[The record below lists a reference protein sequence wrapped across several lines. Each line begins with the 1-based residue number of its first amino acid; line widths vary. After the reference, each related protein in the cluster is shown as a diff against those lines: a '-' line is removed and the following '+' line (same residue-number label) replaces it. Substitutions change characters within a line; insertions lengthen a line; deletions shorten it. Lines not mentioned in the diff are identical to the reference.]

1 VADLSCTCGPGT
13 SVAGTRQ
20 EIIEQRLAPLFGLTV
35 PEVHA
40 LLDLLDRANEAT
52 LDIPDDKRD
61 PDGGE
66 TERQMARESGRTEG
80 WIKNFLAAWEFTG
93 DTLDRELHE
102 KHGPWGGLFG
112 KQS

>member
-1 VADLSCTCGPGT
+1 VAELSCTCDPGE

-20 EIIEQRLAPLFGLTV
+20 EIIEQRLAPLFSLTV

-40 LLDLLDRANEAT
+40 LLDLLDRALDLA
-52 LDIPDDKRD
+52 LDIPDDERN
-61 PDGGE
+61 PEGGE
-66 TERQMARESGRTEG
+66 AERLMAQESGRTEG
-80 WIKNFLAAWEFTG
+80 WIKNFLSAWESVS
-93 DTLDRELHE
+93 DALDRELHE

>member
-1 VADLSCTCGPGT
+1 MAELSCTCDPGE

-20 EIIEQRLAPLFGLTV
+20 EIIEQRLAPLLSLTV

-40 LLDLLDRANEAT
+40 LLDLLDRALDLA
-52 LDIPDDKRD
+52 LDIPDSERD
-61 PDGGE
+61 PEGGE
-66 TERQMARESGRTEG
+66 AERLMAQESGRTEG
-80 WIKNFLAAWEFTG
+80 WIKNFLSAWESVS
-93 DTLDRELHE
+93 DALDRELHE